1 MTQIVVIGVDPGE
14 STGLAE
20 LVDGKLIHI
29 FQGESAAAMDVLD
42 SLLRLHSGRV
52 DRKVAIACER
62 FVSGNQVRS
71 HQPEAQQTVGAV
83 LRAAHRHGVE
93 VDLQAPSD
101 AHAIG
106 QNFLL
111 QKLDLWPLPSQV
123 GQNDADD
130 VRMAVRHALLY
141 LARHHA
147 SVFEGLVKA
156 ARVD

>member
-1 MTQIVVIGVDPGE
+1 MIVVIGIDPGE
-14 STGLAE
+14 STGVAE
-20 LVDGKLIHI
+20 LVDGRLVHI
-29 FQGESAAAMDVLD
+29 FQGPSGPALDVLD
-42 SLLRLHSGRV
+42 SLLLLHTGHADRRV
-52 DRKVAIACER
+52 AVACER
-62 FVSGNQVRS
+62 FVSGTGVKS
-71 HQPEAQQTVGAV
+71 HQPEAQQVVGNV
-83 LRAAHRHGVE
+83 MRAGHRHGVE

-111 QKLDLWPLPSQV
+111 QRLDLWPLPSQV

-147 SVFEGLVKA
+147 SVFEGLVKGA
-156 ARVD
+156 PVD

>member
-1 MTQIVVIGVDPGE
+1 MIVVIGVDPGE
-14 STGLAE
+14 STGVAE
-20 LVDGKLIHI
+20 LIDGRLIHI
-29 FQGESAAAMDVLD
+29 FQGPSETALDVLD

-62 FVSGNQVRS
+62 FVSGNGVKS
-71 HQPEAQQTVGAV
+71 HQPEAQQVVGNV
-83 LRAAHRHGVE
+83 MRAAHKHGVE
-93 VDLQAPSD
+93 IDLQAPSD

-111 QKLDLWPLPSQV
+111 QRLNLWPLPSQV

-147 SVFEGLVKA
+147 SVFEALVKGA
-156 ARVD
+156 PVD